1 MPSHGIRHLV
11 AKAKPKFRLVMLPE
25 ELMFKKF
32 SWKKNQDFLR
42 SLLLVFLYFVW
53 LFFFGLVF
61 KGSPYAIFTPLGALL
76 VEIHIC

>member
-1 MPSHGIRHLV
+1 M

-25 ELMFKKF
+25 ELMFQKF
-32 SWKKNQDFLR
+32 SWKFFQDFLR
-42 SLLLVFLYFVW
+42 SLLLVSFVLFGCFFLVW
-53 LFFFGLVF
+53 SVCFVF